1 MGNKNST
8 ASSTNSQELSK
19 FKERINIIAAKFIL
33 GRKFKELKLL
43 VSESYCNELMIL
55 TKDVLASNFTT
66 EEIRYLATDS
76 SSQTKEPVMYI
87 SKRDFENVERA
98 SSNKKLLM
106 CKGIAKF
113 YVRVAHLFAAIATT
127 VSPNWASDALSSSSS
142 SSSAPSGLQ
151 MPSQPQPQPQP
162 PQPAQQQQQQ
172 QQQRG
177 GQLAASGDKLD
188 FCSVRIRALLGA
200 TSSQADGKTML
211 VQPTVCSIYA
221 STNENSLLSQPGLP
235 ELGYLYD
242 DIYDSQ
248 TGKFSGRSIAM
259 QSLYDSDLRKLYF
272 AFTGNSDMPEHIK
285 TFGDIN
291 ILSLARYKECGPVVP
306 TAKQAPPPVNR
317 DDDPNRYRMAYGY
330 YGDVE
335 RERREKLERDKDRV
349 IQEAAVNEKYYK
361 SERENYSGKF
371 KTQFTVA
378 KNSSAYI
385 NYGTHIN
392 QMVNNAD
399 RARANLMK
407 IIDKLFMVVET
418 ASTSEPGRKK
428 AIITLHPNLTYVAL
442 DALINQARE
451 MIINLYV
458 GCERDFYTGLGLL
471 HVIIEEIMNANM
483 TAQLDRLKIGTRK
496 AIEKLGQDAVRA
508 NARNG
513 IVRPK
518 YDVSDPALL
527 SSSQLNNFVK
537 SEKAAVEA
545 RVIQNTNQ
553 NAYTAL
559 GKDGLN
565 PADPVVVG
573 ANLESNDAAD
583 PASAPAP
590 PNPAPLVAA
599 TADPAAAL
607 PNPAAASSAAVAAA
621 PPPNNPDASSA
632 AADPASAPAAEY
644 GPDKIPE
651 RSALK
656 RVGFAPQLQA

>member
-1 MGNKNST
+1 
-8 ASSTNSQELSK
+8 
-19 FKERINIIAAKFIL
+19 
-33 GRKFKELKLL
+33 
-43 VSESYCNELMIL
+43 
-55 TKDVLASNFTT
+55 
-66 EEIRYLATDS
+66 
-76 SSQTKEPVMYI
+76 
-87 SKRDFENVERA
+87 
-98 SSNKKLLM
+98 
-106 CKGIAKF
+106 
-113 YVRVAHLFAAIATT
+113 
-127 VSPNWASDALSSSSS
+127 
-142 SSSAPSGLQ
+142 
-151 MPSQPQPQPQP
+151 
-162 PQPAQQQQQQ
+162 
-172 QQQRG
+172 
-177 GQLAASGDKLD
+177 
-188 FCSVRIRALLGA
+188 
-200 TSSQADGKTML
+200 
-211 VQPTVCSIYA
+211 
-221 STNENSLLSQPGLP
+221 
-235 ELGYLYD
+235 
-242 DIYDSQ
+242 
-248 TGKFSGRSIAM
+248 M
-259 QSLYDSDLRKLYF
+259 QSLYDSDLKKLYF

-317 DDDPNRYRMAYGY
+317 DDDPNRYRVAYGY

-565 PADPVVVG
+565 PADPVVG

-583 PASAPAP
+583 PAAATAS
-590 PNPAPLVAA
+590 APLVAA
-599 TADPAAAL
+599 TADPAA
-607 PNPAAASSAAVAAA
+607 VAAPA
-621 PPPNNPDASSA
+621 PLVA
-632 AADPASAPAAEY
+632 ATADPASAPAAEY